1 MDFLELLKTR
11 RSVREEVAIMP
22 FYKGPAGFERFMNI
36 FMNLV
41 ICVGMATL
49 ILAIVQAQVPEAPIF
64 TPIAWLC
71 MLLESFAFGFTVITL
86 LPVSNW
92 ANAVASKVEGKIG
105 SYVVQAIVFDIA
117 MTTVMSLLISLV
129 DNIQT
134 HGLEGTFASW
144 LGVFPY
150 ALIVAFFIILVF
162 MAPSQ
167 ALAAKLSG
175 FDPRKAR

>member
-1 MDFLELLKTR
+1 M
-11 RSVREEVAIMP
+11 
-22 FYKGPAGFERFMNI
+22 
-36 FMNLV
+36 
-41 ICVGMATL
+41 
-49 ILAIVQAQVPEAPIF
+49 
-64 TPIAWLC
+64 
-71 MLLESFAFGFTVITL
+71 
-86 LPVSNW
+86 
-92 ANAVASKVEGKIG
+92 
-105 SYVVQAIVFDIA
+105 QAIVFDIA
-117 MTTVMSLLISLV
+117 MTTVMSLLISFV

-134 HGLEGTFASW
+134 RGLEGTFASW